1 MKFADLL
8 YLMLY
13 FVLKFMAF
21 ILPKSAQSALGR
33 GIAKFAYAVNFKHRK
48 IIKANLRFCF
58 PEKNELWVKKTARNV
73 YKNFAQFGFDFLNNQ
88 AATKED
94 IKKLVRLDN
103 MDIVQK
109 AFASKRVVVFFTA
122 HYGCWELIPFI
133 YASYFG
139 GISIVTRTLDSKVM
153 NELLIK
159 NRTKHFDVELIDKVG
174 GAKKMLLAIK
184 NKRTLGILPDQDA
197 GDNESMV
204 VEFFGKKVNWNLGA
218 SIIAKKANA
227 LLLPAFIYRLD
238 ELENAS
244 KNGENLAFKN
254 AENLSENL
262 GENLAFE
269 NNENSV
275 FDGKNL
281 RGNLGENAGNL
292 DFENISKNGENLA
305 FENAKNFDGN
315 LDENTEFSAENSN
328 KARYAVRFFEPLDAA
343 NASKEELTIFQAKC
357 VESMIKFKP
366 DEYFFFHKRFKRFY
380 GEIYG

>member
-13 FVLKFMAF
+13 FVLKFTAF

-58 PEKNELWVKKTARNV
+58 PEKDELWVKKTARNV

-94 IKKLVRLDN
+94 IKELVRLDN

-244 KNGENLAFKN
+244 KNGENLDFEGGNSSVNLGGNAGNLAFKN
-254 AENLSENL
+254 DENLSGNSS
-262 GENLAFE
+262 FE
-269 NNENSV
+269 N
-275 FDGKNL
+275 GKNL
-281 RGNLGENAGNL
+281 HGNLGENAGNL
-292 DFENISKNGENLA
+292 A
-305 FENAKNFDGN
+305 FKNAKNFDGN
-315 LDENTEFSAENSN
+315 LDKNTEFSAVNSN

>member
-1 MKFADLL
+1 MGAMKFADLL

-13 FVLKFMAF
+13 FVLKFTAF

-58 PEKNELWVKKTARNV
+58 PEKDELWVKKTARNV

-94 IKKLVRLDN
+94 IKELVRLDN

-174 GAKKMLLAIK
+174 GAKKMLSAIK

-244 KNGENLAFKN
+244 KNGENLDFEGGNSSVNLGGNAGNLAFKN
-254 AENLSENL
+254 DENLSGNSS
-262 GENLAFE
+262 FE
-269 NNENSV
+269 N
-275 FDGKNL
+275 GKNL
-281 RGNLGENAGNL
+281 HGNLGENAGNL
-292 DFENISKNGENLA
+292 A
-305 FENAKNFDGN
+305 FKNAKNFDGN
-315 LDENTEFSAENSN
+315 LDKNTEFSAVNSN

>member
-13 FVLKFMAF
+13 FVLKFTAF

-58 PEKNELWVKKTARNV
+58 PEKDELWVKKTARNV

-94 IKKLVRLDN
+94 IKELVRLDN

-174 GAKKMLLAIK
+174 GAKKMLSAIK

-244 KNGENLAFKN
+244 KNGENLDFEGGNSSVNLGGNAGNLAFKN
-254 AENLSENL
+254 DENLSGNSS
-262 GENLAFE
+262 FE
-269 NNENSV
+269 N
-275 FDGKNL
+275 GKNL
-281 RGNLGENAGNL
+281 HGNLGENAGNL
-292 DFENISKNGENLA
+292 A
-305 FENAKNFDGN
+305 FKNAKNFDGN
-315 LDENTEFSAENSN
+315 LDKNTEFSAVNSN

>member
-1 MKFADLL
+1 MGAMKFADLL

-13 FVLKFMAF
+13 FVLKFTAF

-58 PEKNELWVKKTARNV
+58 PEKDELWVKKTARNV

-94 IKKLVRLDN
+94 IKKLVKLDN

-153 NELLIK
+153 NDLLIK

-238 ELENAS
+238 
-244 KNGENLAFKN
+244 
-254 AENLSENL
+254 SENL
-262 GENLAFE
+262 GGNLAFE
-269 NNENSV
+269 NA
-275 FDGKNL
+275 KNFG
-281 RGNLGENAGNL
+281 GNLGENAGNL
-292 DFENISKNGENLA
+292 AFENTSKNAENLA
-305 FENAKNFDGN
+305 FEG
-315 LDENTEFSAENSN
+315 EFSAENSN